1 MNSLSN
7 YLIPIGSTII
17 TALNKL
23 NQHEL
28 DPILFV
34 VDNENKLI
42 GSLTDGDV
50 RRGLLSGYKTDDQ
63 IDSITYKDPKYIL
76 KGEKDLYKI
85 IDYRKRDIRV
95 LPILDHN
102 HCVVNVISFRNLKS
116 YLPVDA
122 VIMAGGRGER
132 LRPLTDQKP
141 KPLLMVGEK
150 PILEHNIDRLRLFG
164 IDDFWIT
171 LRYLSDQIVDYFGN
185 GNGKDIHIEYVHET
199 EPLGTIG
206 SVSTIKDFIHDY
218 VLVTNSDLLT
228 NIDYEHFFLDFIK
241 EEADMSIVTIPYSVD
256 IPYGVLETN
265 NGHVINFREKPTYT
279 YYSNGG
285 IYLIKKE
292 NLQHIPFAKHYN
304 ATDLMEY
311 LMNND
316 KKVVSYPLS
325 AYWLDIGRHED
336 YKKAQKDIQNINF
349 S

>member
-1 MNSLSN
+1 MNSLST
-7 YLIPIGSTII
+7 YLILSGSTVLE
-17 TALNKL
+17 ALEQL
-23 NQHEL
+23 NNQIF

-34 VDNENKLI
+34 VNRDNQLI
-42 GSLTDGDV
+42 GSLTDGDI
-50 RRGLLSGYKTDDQ
+50 RRGLLLGKKTEDTVND
-63 IDSITYKDPKYIL
+63 IIHKNPKFIR
-76 KGEKDLYKI
+76 KGEKDINKI
-85 IDYRKRDIRV
+85 IEYRNRNIRV
-95 LPILDHN
+95 LPILDKN
-102 HCVVNVISFRNLKS
+102 HCVVNVISFRELKS

-132 LRPLTDQKP
+132 LRPLTDDVP
-141 KPLLMVGEK
+141 KPLLEVGEK
-150 PILEHNIDRLRLFG
+150 PILEHNIDRLRLYG
-164 IDDFWIT
+164 IDDFWVT
-171 LRYLSDQIVDYFGN
+171 LRYLSNQIVNYFGD
-185 GNGKDIHIEYVHET
+185 GSSKDIHIEYVHET

-206 SVSTIKDFIHDY
+206 SVSTIKNFIHDF

-241 EEADMSIVTIPYSVD
+241 EDADMSVVTIPYSVD

-292 NLQHIPFAKHYN
+292 ILQHIPFAKHYN
-304 ATDLMEY
+304 ATDLMKY
-311 LMNND
+311 LMDNH
-316 KKVVSYPLS
+316 KKVISYPLS

-336 YKKAQKDIQNINF
+336 YIKAQKDIQNINF